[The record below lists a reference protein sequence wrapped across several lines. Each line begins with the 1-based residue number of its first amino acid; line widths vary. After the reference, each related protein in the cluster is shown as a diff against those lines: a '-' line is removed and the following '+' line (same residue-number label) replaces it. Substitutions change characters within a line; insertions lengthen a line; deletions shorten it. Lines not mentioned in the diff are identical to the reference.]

1 MGLRYNSPTVHWA
14 SQQPPEMPCND
25 VMQSTVS
32 GWPPTGHL
40 DFSQQATFGETST
53 ISSDDKGT
61 AHKPRNLA
69 AAELLTAGMAQIA

>member
-1 MGLRYNSPTVHWA
+1 MSCRALYQADLH
-14 SQQPPEMPCND
+14 
-25 VMQSTVS
+25 
-32 GWPPTGHL
+32 TGHL

-53 ISSDDKGT
+53 IFSDDKGT